1 MIRPLADGR
10 PVAAP
15 WSLVSRRSATGC
27 LLAALGLAGCLIE
40 PINQRPS
47 IDIRGEPSDPVYR
60 GDHLALSAV
69 ASDPEGQVVGFQWR
83 VYACTDASSLDCD
96 NRDPFFTSVLQ
107 SIELDVPIR
116 RVDGVTPVESLRI
129 VLEAVDE
136 LGATAKPSE
145 ELVLPVLDAPPTL
158 RLDKTSRYRYVAG
171 TPIEVFALVGDADD
185 GAANVQPLVWEVF
198 GPAGGTH
205 ELVDVDVGQPTDPAQ
220 QQFGKRFTPMQPGEW
235 QVRVTARDP
244 LGAEKVETL
253 TLAIGADRPPCL
265 AQLSPIVPTD
275 GLALPLTEPTLFR
288 VPVVIDDLDV
298 YPPVTSDAVLGTT
311 TFAWSLQAPGQATH
325 VPIAGAVGNSVALDP
340 SAFTPGDIVELRVEI
355 FDREPE
361 AIPCIDSEQTC
372 SVIAEPA
379 CIQRQTW
386 RVEVR

>member
-1 MIRPLADGR
+1 MIRLLADGR

-15 WSLVSRRSATGC
+15 WSLVSRGSATRC
-27 LLAALGLAGCLIE
+27 LLAAFGLAGCYIE

-47 IDIRGEPSDPVYR
+47 IDIRGEPSDSVVR
-60 GDHLALSAV
+60 GDHLLLTAV
-69 ASDPEGQVVGFQWR
+69 ASDPEGQIVGFRWR
-83 VYACTDASSLDCD
+83 AYACKDAAIQDCD
-96 NRDPFFTSVLQ
+96 QDPFGTSLVQ
-107 SIELDVPIR
+107 DFAIDVPIQR
-116 RVDGVTPVESLRI
+116 GDGTPTESLRI

-136 LGATAKPSE
+136 LGATAKPSQ

-158 RLDKTSRYRYVAG
+158 QLDKSSRYRYVAG
-171 TPIEVFALVGDADD
+171 TPIEVFALVGDVDD

-198 GPAGGTH
+198 GPAGATH
-205 ELVDVDVGQPTDPAQ
+205 ELDDLDVLQPTDPTQ
-220 QQFGKRFTPMQPGEW
+220 QQFGKLFTPMDAGEW

-244 LGAEKVETL
+244 LGVETVETL
-253 TLAIGADRPPCL
+253 TVTVGADRPPCL

-275 GLALPLTEPTLFR
+275 GIALPLTEPTLFR
-288 VPVVIDDLDV
+288 VPVVIDDLDI
-298 YPPVTSDAVLGTT
+298 YPPVPSDDVLGTT
-311 TFAWSLQAPGQATH
+311 TFAWSLQAPGQSTH

-340 SAFTPGDIVELRVEI
+340 SAYTPGDIVELRVEI
-355 FDREPE
+355 FDRDPE
-361 AIPCIDSEQTC
+361 AIPCVDSEQTC